1 VKFRVMFRASW
12 TRWRWIA
19 WQGEFQTSYAAQVAI
34 FQRNIYDRSADRI
47 VVESVFDG
55 RAWQEVSA

>member
-19 WQGEFQTSYAAQVAI
+19 WQGEFPTSYAAQVAI
-34 FQRNIYDRSADRI
+34 YQRNIYDRSADRI

-55 RAWQEVSA
+55 PA